1 MARLPTVL
9 ARSAGSPVG
18 VPNVQVTNGAIAG
31 GLANAAEGVARLD
44 AKIQEA
50 NERDGRIWATRRNA
64 ELRANLLKAG
74 TEKELSGEPLD
85 GFGNWYET
93 AATEAYDTALNDA
106 PNNFARMY
114 LEDAK
119 VGAVASFGET
129 GLRKEA
135 DYRVTRSISELDQTL
150 ESLKSLAFLDPGN
163 AEKYAAEWMNARDG
177 VPLPYDKAAA
187 LVGAEREIFGS
198 AIGAMVESDPYGARG
213 KVDGWVKNGYLSAE
227 QGLTFQNR
235 AEAGIKSR
243 EAEARARAAE
253 GRAAAAEAAGEY
265 LAGIDDDLAYV
276 AAGNVPT
283 PDMIAKYDPAV
294 IASLPIKG
302 ADKLAKKTADAF
314 ARGEGIRDLLNA
326 GTPAERARVIE
337 GWREKAADPENFQ
350 FNQDTLRILESGA
363 VELNDKLVKDPGGI
377 AEMSDRVQTAILSGD
392 GVKIVSA
399 SYAEQERQGIPPMQ
413 RKPFSNAYAVQV
425 AEQISSLPPDQ
436 QAAALQDLQKT
447 YKSYWPDVLRQIGD
461 KLPGGLAIAAT
472 MPAGRG
478 ATRVAA
484 TAGLTADELTAGLEK
499 SAVKEMDDAIES
511 SERMSQLAAMLRS
524 QQGGQKTLA
533 QYQEAAKRSAF
544 QIMRETSVDAE
555 TAYEQAITEITGDMV
570 FREVNASVVALPAD
584 QNPDMIET
592 GMASVLSGLDVS
604 TLDLP
609 GSVTNM
615 AESDAR
621 AALASSIRREAEWV
635 ADGSGRGLV
644 LRVMGEPVTRD
655 GEPLFYTWEELKGAA
670 PVRGVYSL
678 PSIEDA
684 AAAVPR

>member
-31 GLANAAEGVARLD
+31 GLASAAQSVGELD
-44 AKIQEA
+44 AKIQQA
-50 NERDGRIWATRRNA
+50 NEREGRIWATRRNA
-64 ELRANLLKAG
+64 ELRAGLIKAG
-74 TEKELSGEPLD
+74 TERELSGEPLD
-85 GFGNWYET
+85 GFGSWYET
-93 AATEAYDTALNDA
+93 AAKEAFSAALDDA
-106 PNNFARMY
+106 PNNFGRMY
-114 LEDAK
+114 LDDYS
-119 VGAVASFGET
+119 VSAVSQFGES
-129 GLRKEA
+129 GMRKEA
-135 DYRVTRSISELDQTL
+135 DYRVTRNLTELDSTL

-163 AEKYAAEWMNARDG
+163 VETYAAQWMDALDG
-177 VPLPYDKAAA
+177 TPLPYDKAAA
-187 LVGAEREIFGS
+187 LKDSGQAIFGS
-198 AIGAMVESDPYGARG
+198 AIGSMVESDPYAARG
-213 KVDGWVKNGYLSAE
+213 KIDGWVKSRYLNAE

-243 EAEARARAAE
+243 EAEAKQRANEAKAARAEQVNLA
-253 GRAAAAEAAGEY
+253 
-265 LAGIDDDLAYV
+265 LAGVEDDLAYI

-283 PDMIAKYDPAV
+283 PEILARSSPETILALTGDP
-294 IASLPIKG
+294 K
-302 ADKLAKKTADAF
+302 KAKKAADAF

-326 GTPAERARVIE
+326 GTPAERAKVIE
-337 GWREKAADPENFQ
+337 GWRKAAADPENFP
-350 FNQDTLRILESGA
+350 FNQETLRILEGGA
-363 VELNDKLVKDPGGI
+363 ADLNDKLVKDPGGV

-472 MPAGRG
+472 MQPGRG